1 MSKVITVATVEKT
14 FTFAGV
20 SDLNGVYKVRF
31 ANAADRVKVL
41 HRNGHVDIRLVPLDR
56 AMTKHDAI
64 LAIMNLEDFGDIDA
78 QQAFDDFFSKTV
90 IAAPKTAV
98 IETADDVDY
107 AAAADALEAE
117 LALA

>member
-1 MSKVITVATVEKT
+1 MSKVITAVAVEKT

-41 HRNGHVDIRLVPLDR
+41 HRNGHLDIRLVPLDR
-56 AMTKHDAI
+56 AMTKHEATV
-64 LAIMNLEDFGDIDA
+64 AIMNLEDFEDLNA
-78 QQAFDDFFSKTV
+78 QQAFDDFLSKYTV
-90 IAAPKTAV
+90 ATPQAV
-98 IETADDVDY
+98 VVTEDVDY

-117 LALA
+117 LATA

>member
-1 MSKVITVATVEKT
+1 MSKVITVATIEKT

-41 HRNGHVDIRLVPLDR
+41 HRNGHLDIRLVPL
-56 AMTKHDAI
+56 AKEMTKHDAV
-64 LAIMNLEDFGDIDA
+64 LAIMNLEGFEDLNA
-78 QQAFDDFFSKTV
+78 QQAFDDFFNKSAV
-90 IAAPKTAV
+90 VAPKTV
-98 IETADDVDY
+98 VVEEVDY

-117 LALA
+117 LATA